1 MATLPVEILVGVYLG
16 VLTGIIPAVV
26 SWGLG
31 FIFKYFTGVS
41 IPAFAVVVLAL
52 ALAGANGG
60 LLALT
65 DPTVTSAPNAPTLVT
80 AIIVVLMV
88 SLYSHAKG
96 DEMGAAMPRHFT
108 LRGLKNRMISK
119 DVVELVGEFGQVRVT
134 PAGEVADMEGYPPLP
149 ADIRSKIGEGSWQFP
164 ADIPIGELETRL
176 ADKLRKEFDLADVMV
191 TIDDRARATIAAAP
205 PSSGVSKRV
214 PPGQRAV
221 SIDALLPTGLARGE
235 EVRLFVDGTDPIEG
249 TVVSAK
255 TYDRPEPVQPDG
267 GAIEQSPEPTR
278 LPVTDGGLGRLTV
291 AVRRDVANRLLET
304 DRGRVIVLSQG
315 TRREFEVLSLL
326 RQAGKQI
333 RRYTVQADSELDGV
347 TIGDAAVRDT
357 YGVAIL
363 AVRQG
368 DSWSFVPRG
377 STLLAAG
384 NDLFVVGTREA
395 HTEFAEVVG

>member
-1 MATLPVEILVGVYLG
+1 
-16 VLTGIIPAVV
+16 
-26 SWGLG
+26 
-31 FIFKYFTGVS
+31 
-41 IPAFAVVVLAL
+41 
-52 ALAGANGG
+52 
-60 LLALT
+60 
-65 DPTVTSAPNAPTLVT
+65 
-80 AIIVVLMV
+80 
-88 SLYSHAKG
+88 
-96 DEMGAAMPRHFT
+96 MPHHFT

-134 PAGEVADMEGYPPLP
+134 PVGEVADMEGYPPLP
-149 ADIRSKIGEGSWQFP
+149 TDIRSKISEGSWQFP
-164 ADIPIGELETRL
+164 ADVPIGELESRL

-214 PPGQRAV
+214 PPGKRAI

-249 TVVSAK
+249 TVVSAR
-255 TYDRPEPVQPDG
+255 TYDRPEPIQTDG
-267 GAIEQSPEPTR
+267 GTVEQPIEPTR

-291 AVRRDVANRLLET
+291 AVRRDEANRLLET
-304 DRGRVIVLSQG
+304 NRARVIVLSQG

-333 RRYTVQADSELDGV
+333 RRFTVQADSELDGG
-347 TIGDAAVRDT
+347 TIAGAAVRDT

-368 DSWSFVPRG
+368 ETWSFVPRG
-377 STLLAAG
+377 STQLAGG

-395 HTEFAEVVG
+395 LTEFEGVVG